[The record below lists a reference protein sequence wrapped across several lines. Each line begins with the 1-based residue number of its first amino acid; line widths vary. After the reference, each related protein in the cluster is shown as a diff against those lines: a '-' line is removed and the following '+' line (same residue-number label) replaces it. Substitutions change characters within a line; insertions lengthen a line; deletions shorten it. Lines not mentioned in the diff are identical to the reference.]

1 MIRVVLKICWQSKQL
16 SYRKECDHIDRYSG
30 KKWNKWHKNMLI
42 HNKRLHPRRP
52 GDHYHGCMLHDM
64 QEEPASPRRSK
75 SPTSR
80 SRSQTPSSSSLH
92 SSSTALYDRR
102 SRHKSATSASNSALN
117 SPRTPTAP
125 TLSWCTSTYNK
136 RNSLGAFPTNE
147 HQINSLFYDVVDAP
161 TKPSL
166 KSSAAINNSNA
177 KQKSK
182 STICLNSSLSPSASE
197 TGKSEKRSNTVT
209 FKCYDSPDEII
220 ANLFPGIGDATD
232 AANEPKFLR
241 KGHGAAQMAKT
252 RSTPRDWSSAGRSS
266 SATGN
271 YAAPSATNTKHTS
284 ANSERKTA
292 AATRSLS
299 THSDNSCRKTY
310 VNGRLYSV
318 ERDFDNM
325 GCVYFFSLSGYAL
338 IARLISR
345 VNVIRWM
352 WLIRLRALSMHASV
366 SVCRFACFLWKIRNT
381 ISLNYVC

>member
-1 MIRVVLKICWQSKQL
+1 
-16 SYRKECDHIDRYSG
+16 
-30 KKWNKWHKNMLI
+30 MLI

-52 GDHYHGCMLHDM
+52 CEPGEHYHGCMLHDM

-102 SRHKSATSASNSALN
+102 TRPKSTSSSNSILH
-117 SPRTPTAP
+117 SPRTPTNAAAP

-136 RNSLGAFPTNE
+136 RNSLGAFPTPAE
-147 HQINSLFYDVVDAP
+147 HQIHSLFYDVVDAP
-161 TKPSL
+161 AKPSL
-166 KSSAAINNSNA
+166 KPSIVNHSNAA

-182 STICLNSSLSPSASE
+182 STICLNSSMAAAGDA
-197 TGKSEKRSNTVT
+197 GKSEKRSNTVT

-232 AANEPKFLR
+232 TKAEPKYLR
-241 KGHGAAQMAKT
+241 KGHGAAQMSKT
-252 RSTPRDWSSAGRSS
+252 RSVHKDWSLVGRSS

-271 YAAPSATNTKHTS
+271 YAAPSTTTITATPNTNAT
-284 ANSERKTA
+284 SERKS
-292 AATRSLS
+292 ATRSLS

-325 GCVYFFSLSGYAL
+325 GCVNFVCFFVRYAL
-338 IARLISR
+338 IAVLISNECES
-345 VNVIRWM
+345 VNM
-352 WLIRLRALSMHASV
+352 SALCILCMHACIPV
-366 SVCRFACFLWKIRNT
+366 SLCVCEFA
-381 ISLNYVC
+381 